1 MAVRGSE
8 AKEIIKNKILETF
21 EGSFPY
27 DKEIRIPIEENGEIV
42 QIKVTLTAAKVNV
55 GVGADVAV
63 PGAAVQSMPGT
74 QATPSAEIT
83 PEEKKNVTNLI
94 ETLGL

>member
-1 MAVRGSE
+1 MRGSE
-8 AKEIIKNKILETF
+8 AKEYIAKKILETF
-21 EGSFPY
+21 PDSFTY
-27 DKEIRIPIEENGEIV
+27 NNGKEIRIPYMEGSELIQV
-42 QIKVTLTAAKVNV
+42 KCVLTAAKVNV

-63 PGAAVQSMPGT
+63 PGAAVQSTPGAQT
-74 QATPSAEIT
+74 AASAEIT